1 MKKYFSLI
9 YLLLLISTVSFAQY
23 SLDYGAVVGASNY
36 LGEIGG
42 KEKENREFLLDM
54 KMIHTR
60 WALGGFVRYRAH
72 PMFNVRGMLTYGRI
86 TGDDANS
93 INPGRVARNLSFRN
107 DMLELSAIG
116 EANLYGV
123 NDVGR
128 TGRYRIDFRTY
139 GFTGLGLLFHN
150 PMAKSSV
157 DGKWYSLQPLRTEG
171 QGIIPG
177 TKPYSRFQPV
187 IPIGAGFHYTFKRKY
202 RIGAELAY
210 RFTFTDYL
218 DDISTRHPKRGVL
231 TDPKAIELSNR
242 TAEMDPSAVPADF
255 NWRPGPGSIR
265 GNPKDN
271 DGYLFLTVNY
281 SYVERGKSNFYRA
294 KYAYLLKGKHK
305 KRKTRAK
312 F

>member
-1 MKKYFSLI
+1 MKKVFSFIIISFVI
-9 YLLLLISTVSFAQY
+9 YLQSNAQY
-23 SLDYGAVVGASNY
+23 ALDYGIMAGASNY

-42 KEKENREFLLDM
+42 EDKPNREFLLDM

-72 PMFNVRGMLTYGRI
+72 PMFNVRGSLTYGRI
-86 TGDDANS
+86 AGSDANS
-93 INPGRVARNLSFRN
+93 TNPGRVARNLSFRN
-107 DMLELSAIG
+107 DMVELSAIG
-116 EANLYGV
+116 EVNLYGV

-128 TGRYRIDFRTY
+128 TGRYRIDFRSY
-139 GFTGLGLLFHN
+139 AFTGVGVIWHN
-150 PMAKSSV
+150 PQAKSAV

-177 TKPYSRFQPV
+177 TQPYSRIQPI
-187 IPIGAGFHYTFKRKY
+187 IPIGAGFHYTFKRKR
-202 RIGAELAY
+202 RIGAEIAY

-218 DDISTRHPKRGVL
+218 DDISTRHPKTGVF

-242 TAEMDPSAVPADF
+242 TSEIDPSAVPGDF
-255 NWRPGPGSIR
+255 KWRPGPGSIR

-281 SYVERGKSNFYRA
+281 SWVVRGKSNFYRA
-294 KYAYLLKGKHK
+294 KYAYVLGGKRK
-305 KRKTRAK
+305 KRRTRAK

>member
-1 MKKYFSLI
+1 MKKLF
-9 YLLLLISTVSFAQY
+9 YLTYIFLFIAVVSNAQY

-42 KEKENREFLLDM
+42 KEKQNREFLLDM
-54 KMIHTR
+54 KTVHTR

-93 INPGRVARNLSFRN
+93 TNPGRVARNLSFRN
-107 DMLELSAIG
+107 DMFELSGIG

-123 NDVGR
+123 NDVGS
-128 TGRYRIDFRTY
+128 TGRYRIDFRAY
-139 GFTGLGLLFHN
+139 AFTGLGLLFHN
-150 PMAKSSV
+150 PKAKSAV
-157 DGKWYSLQPLRTEG
+157 DGKWYALQPLRTEG

-187 IPIGAGFHYTFKRKY
+187 IPIGTGFHYTFKRKY

-218 DDISTRHPKRGVL
+218 DDISTRHPKSGVL

-255 NWRPGPGSIR
+255 KWRPGPGSIR

-294 KYAYLLKGKHK
+294 KYAYLLKGKRK